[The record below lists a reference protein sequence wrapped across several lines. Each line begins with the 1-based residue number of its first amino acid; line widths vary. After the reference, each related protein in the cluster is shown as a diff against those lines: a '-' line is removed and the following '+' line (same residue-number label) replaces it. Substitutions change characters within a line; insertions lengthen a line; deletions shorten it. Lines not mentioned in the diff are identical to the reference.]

1 MPNNI
6 FQQRIKPVSPKVLA
20 NERVF
25 VYVPRATTSEPGIAY
40 YNPEDFTVSNL
51 GQVSIIWPY
60 AHEGGFGLVQ
70 IAPDA
75 AGYLEFTDDENHYLQ
90 VAIDELDVHVNE
102 LIDVKVAAHNID
114 TTAHQDIRNL
124 IVTRIAAHNTSS
136 TAHQDI
142 RAMLNSLQSQIDNID
157 LNTEGLIEEHNT
169 SPTAHDDIRDLIDT
183 KVNKQVISDNG
194 TFIIWNTEEGL
205 QLSAAKDDKAQKLN
219 VTPDNI
225 NINGDIIATESSV
238 NAKIE
243 ALNSIEIRN
252 IAPNLVIQATE
263 ANVQSVA
270 TQYIV
275 DNYSRNPETNDGLY
289 ITRTDLD
296 NDVIQYAYFNN
307 VWVNV
312 GMNKVDLSN
321 YVDLTSAQNISGA
334 KNFAGGLTKNGKD
347 VLTVDDS
354 FDLQDLPQ
362 FTNKLEIDLS
372 YAPSLN
378 GLVTFPIVSSS
389 NFYVNWGDGT
399 GTYYQEATTSMSH
412 QYSDTEF
419 AGWISIY
426 GDWQGIVFGPD
437 DNDNKLI
444 LINIEYDSNITNMPE
459 CPLYNCVNLK
469 SIRFSENITL
479 RGYAFYGCENLTSVT
494 LPNSAIIPTNS
505 NGAHFYN
512 CENLTEFEIPKG
524 TIRIPNSFLRGC
536 TNLKSINIPE
546 GVTQIQTYAFMQ
558 TGITSVIIPDSAT
571 RLYGSTFLLCDKLKH
586 VKIGSGLTQT
596 LDNEFSSCYNIEDV
610 TITALTPPTI
620 QGNIFFNNDTFLLFV
635 KSESLQAYKTATN
648 WTQYADRTYP
658 IGGNYTESIT
668 IPSTS
673 WDAETKTVTVTAIG
687 ATSEDR
693 NVVMPSIPS
702 EYDDYGIRCTAQGT
716 MTLTF
721 TCETVPTEDVT
732 IGVAY
737 ILTNQ

>member
-1 MPNNI
+1 MDCIYGKLNYEKIIKEYSVESNDEYNTIDLKIDNNKNTISAKVNRTPGKLTITKNITPTERETILEFDGSQNKEINLAEIDMYSGLETDTSIVTIDTENNTIKSDVKKTPGTLSFQKADLLLEETFDGSKDVTVKIPETI
-6 FQQRIKPVSPKVLA
+6 FH
-20 NERVF
+20 
-25 VYVPRATTSEPGIAY
+25 GISRD
-40 YNPEDFTVSNL
+40 NTINFETEDFSN
-51 GQVSIIWPY
+51 IIY
-60 AHEGGFGLVQ
+60 AE
-70 IAPDA
+70 
-75 AGYLEFTDDENHYLQ
+75 
-90 VAIDELDVHVNE
+90 
-102 LIDVKVAAHNID
+102 
-114 TTAHQDIRNL
+114 
-124 IVTRIAAHNTSS
+124 
-136 TAHQDI
+136 
-142 RAMLNSLQSQIDNID
+142 
-157 LNTEGLIEEHNT
+157 
-169 SPTAHDDIRDLIDT
+169 
-183 KVNKQVISDNG
+183 VNKVPNKL
-194 TFIIWNTEEGL
+194 TIIENSE
-205 QLSAAKDDKAQKLN
+205 QL
-219 VTPDNI
+219 
-225 NINGDIIATESSV
+225 
-238 NAKIE
+238 
-243 ALNSIEIRN
+243 
-252 IAPNLVIQATE
+252 
-263 ANVQSVA
+263 
-270 TQYIV
+270 
-275 DNYSRNPETNDGLY
+275 NYDG
-289 ITRTDLD
+289 
-296 NDVIQYAYFNN
+296 
-307 VWVNV
+307 
-312 GMNKVDLSN
+312 SN
-321 YVDLTSAQNISGA
+321 EVSVDLTKYA
-334 KNFAGGLTKNGKD
+334 FKD
-347 VLTVDDS
+347 DIPS
-354 FDLQDLPQ
+354 LQDLPQ

-372 YAPSLN
+372 YTPSLN
-378 GLVTFPIVSSS
+378 GFITFPIVSSS

-399 GTYYQEATTSMSH
+399 GTYYQEATTSISH
-412 QYSDTEF
+412 QYSDNEF

-459 CPLYNCVNLK
+459 SPLYNCVNLK

-479 RGYAFYGCENLTSVT
+479 QGYTFYGCENLTSVT

-524 TIRIPNSFLRGC
+524 TIIIPRNFVRHC

-558 TGITSVIIPDSAT
+558 TGITSVIIPDSVT
-571 RLYGSTFLLCDKLKH
+571 RLYGSTFLLCNELKH

-596 LDNEFSSCYNIEDV
+596 SDSEFNNCYNIEDV

-648 WTQYADRTYP
+648 WTKYADRTYP

-673 WDAETKTVTVTAIG
+673 WNAETKTVTVTAIG

-693 NVVMPSIPS
+693 NVVMLSIPS
-702 EYDDYGIRCTAQGT
+702 EYDDYGIRCIAQST

-721 TCETVPTEDVT
+721 TCDEIPTEDIT